1 VTTGLYGGVFDPP
14 HNGHVAL
21 AEAALEHFAPE
32 PLLVLVA
39 VDPGHKPADLDFET
53 RFELARL
60 AFGGLPRAQVVPDE
74 HPRTIDMLRAE
85 SFDDPIFLVGA
96 DQFTDFL
103 SWKEPNAV
111 LELARLGVATRPGFP
126 RERLEPVLARLERPE
141 RVEFFVIP
149 PVDVSSR
156 DLRRRLRKGEPIEG
170 MVPDAVAR
178 EIDVAGLYRCYPDS
192 KR

>member
-1 VTTGLYGGVFDPP
+1 
-14 HNGHVAL
+14 
-21 AEAALEHFAPE
+21 
-32 PLLVLVA
+32 
-39 VDPGHKPADLDFET
+39 
-53 RFELARL
+53 
-60 AFGGLPRAQVVPDE
+60 VVPDE

-149 PVDVSSR
+149 PVEVSSR

>member
-1 VTTGLYGGVFDPP
+1 VTGLYGGVFDPP

-21 AEAALEHFAPE
+21 AEAALERFPLE
-32 PLLVLVA
+32 RLLVLVA
-39 VDPGHKPADLDFET
+39 VAPGHKPADLDFAT

-60 AFGGLPRAQVVPDE
+60 AFAGFPRTEVVRDE
-74 HPRTIDMLRAE
+74 HARTIDMLRAE

-111 LELARLGVATRPGFP
+111 LELARLGVATRPGYP
-126 RERLEPVLARLERPE
+126 RERLERVLGELERPE
-141 RVEFFVIP
+141 RVEFFEIP

-156 DLRRRLRKGEPIEG
+156 DLRRRLGAGEPIEG
-170 MVPDAVAR
+170 MVPNAVAR
-178 EIDVAGLYRCYPDS
+178 EIEVAGLYR
-192 KR
+192 